1 MLKRGQAIEINFTAS
16 PPEHKWERPLDV
28 FEQAFA
34 LENEYREHLN
44 NLANIAREAKDELTV
59 AMVVKMLDDQVES
72 CNEYE
77 VIVTKARAYS
87 ALPGLYYHLDKELG
101 KGKGGR

>member
-1 MLKRGQAIEINFTAS
+1 MF
-16 PPEHKWERPLDV
+16 
-28 FEQAFA
+28 
-34 LENEYREHLN
+34 
-44 NLANIAREAKDELTV
+44 
-59 AMVVKMLDDQVES
+59 DDQVES

-101 KGKGGR
+101 KGKGGK